1 MCSSFSVA
9 NRRPLPA
16 VLPPGNEACTAEP
29 VGTVRLGP
37 KATRVVFSFL
47 PTPSAGMCHLSWN
60 SHFKARGT
68 ARLCGSSRASQ
79 ALCSFH
85 THTGGVPR
93 PGREPCAHSGA
104 SARGSVAAAQCGPL
118 SPRPRA
124 LPYPSAGPYALV
136 RDAGIRGLPPT
147 LQTQFWLSPVGAWS
161 LAGPGPGC
169 FAAGRLEDGGCVC
182 TREHGSWGEGLRE
195 QGAPGRVPDGWH

>member
-1 MCSSFSVA
+1 MCSSLSVA

-16 VLPPGNEACTAEP
+16 VLPLVPLVLNPRGTGP
-29 VGTVRLGP
+29 VQQSLWGLSRQARRPHGWSFHSCPLHLLG
-37 KATRVVFSFL
+37 V
-47 PTPSAGMCHLSWN
+47 CHLSWK

-79 ALCSFH
+79 ALCSFQ
-85 THTGGVPR
+85 THTGGGPR

-104 SARGSVAAAQCGPL
+104 SARGSVAAVQCGPL

-124 LPYPSAGPYALV
+124 LPYPSAGPHALV
-136 RDAGIRGLPPT
+136 RDAGSRGLLPT
-147 LQTQFWLSPVGAWS
+147 LQTQFWLSPVGAWN

-169 FAAGRLEDGGCVC
+169 FAAGRLEDGGCMC
-182 TREHGSWGEGLRE
+182 TREHSSWGRG
-195 QGAPGRVPDGWH
+195 